1 MEFEVGEYVLLRNGK
16 VLKVFEISHRNN
28 EKVYSCISLS
38 NVDGITYLYQDWI
51 DGKYEYECD
60 DEEQDYRLNHLRKP
74 MAHSF
79 NLQYLDFTDKEER

>member
-16 VLKVFEISHRNN
+16 VLKVFEISYENN

-60 DEEQDYRLNHLRKP
+60 DEENLWHIHLIYKI
-74 MAHSF
+74 
-79 NLQYLDFTDKEER
+79 